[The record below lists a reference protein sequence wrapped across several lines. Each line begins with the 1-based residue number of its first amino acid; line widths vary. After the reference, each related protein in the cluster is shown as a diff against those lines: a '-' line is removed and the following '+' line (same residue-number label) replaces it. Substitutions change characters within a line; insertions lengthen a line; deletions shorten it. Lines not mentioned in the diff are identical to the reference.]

1 MDNVIIK
8 ELYRNQEKYCGT
20 DIKVSGWVR
29 AVWDS
34 KTFGF
39 IEIND
44 GSFFKN
50 LQIVFENNLEN
61 FDEICKLTLSSSIT
75 VEGELIKTENAKQ
88 PFEVKAKE
96 VEIIAVSAPEY
107 PLQKK
112 RHTMEYL
119 RTISHLRPRTNT
131 FMLYLEYVQLL
142 LMQFTNFSKK
152 TTLYMFIHQ

>member
-20 DIKVSGWVR
+20 EIKVSGWVR
-29 AVWDS
+29 TVRDS

-61 FDEICKLTLSSSIT
+61 FDDICKLTLSSSIT
-75 VEGELIKTENAKQ
+75 VEGELVKTENAKQ
-88 PFEVKAKE
+88 PFEIKAK
-96 VEIIAVSAPEY
+96 
-107 PLQKK
+107 K
-112 RHTMEYL
+112 
-119 RTISHLRPRTNT
+119 
-131 FMLYLEYVQLL
+131 
-142 LMQFTNFSKK
+142 
-152 TTLYMFIHQ
+152 